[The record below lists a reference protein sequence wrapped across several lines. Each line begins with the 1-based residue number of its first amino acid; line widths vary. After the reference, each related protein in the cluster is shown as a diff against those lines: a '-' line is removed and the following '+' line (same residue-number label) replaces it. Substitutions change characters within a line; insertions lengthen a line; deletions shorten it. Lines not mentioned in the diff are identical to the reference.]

1 MELIYMILA
10 FLSGILGT
18 FLGGVRSFVIYGI
31 IGLICFLLPI
41 VGFQVPIVCMCVS
54 IDGRRS
60 RCTKCRD
67 QT

>member
-41 VGFQVPIVCMCVS
+41 VGFQVPIVLEIS
-54 IDGRRS
+54 FKYYFY
-60 RCTKCRD
+60 TLYYF
-67 QT
+67 